1 MSNPASTNSASIKSV
16 STHSA
21 SINGLPGL
29 DRIAFHNV
37 AELEPAAG
45 YGVHLRRIPRSVRE
59 HLNER
64 GRFIAGEAGGCEL
77 RFVTP
82 APNIRVTLTLPETD
96 GSVMVYKGGLF
107 HSRHELQAGTIR
119 TLQLSEPPRL
129 VLADRG
135 LLMAAGFAP
144 EVWRICFGRYA
155 CVVCGIETFG
165 HPLRPP
171 AEGEIPGKRW
181 IAYGSSIT
189 YGENGSVPYISHA
202 ARRLAADVLG
212 LGMSGS
218 CHCEREMSNYLA
230 AQEDWSFM
238 TLELGVNMRD
248 HLPADEFRERS
259 GYLLDQLVSRH
270 PGKPVAVITMYPNFA
285 MFPGSGIAEKDLQF
299 NDILRSH
306 VQRLSHP
313 KLSLIEG
320 SRVLDDLAGLSC
332 DLIHP
337 GDEGHMRMGENL
349 ARELA
354 GIL

>member
-1 MSNPASTNSASIKSV
+1 MVDSAKRKVI
-16 STHSA
+16 
-21 SINGLPGL
+21 GLPGL

-37 AELEPAAG
+37 AELEEAGG
-45 YGVHLRRIPRSVRE
+45 YGVYLRRIPRSVRE
-59 HLNER
+59 QLNER

-77 RFVTP
+77 RFVTA
-82 APNIRVTLTLPETD
+82 APNIRVTLSLPEAD
-96 GSVMVYKGGLF
+96 GCVTVFKGGLF

-129 VLADRG
+129 AMADRK
-135 LLMAAGFAP
+135 LLMGTGFAP

-171 AEGEIPGKRW
+171 EEGETPRKRW

-189 YGENGSVPYISHA
+189 NGENSSLPYIGQA
-202 ARRLAADVLG
+202 ARRLGADVLN

-218 CHCEREMSNYLA
+218 CQCEREMSDFLA
-230 AQEDWSFM
+230 EQQDWSFM

-248 HLPADEFRERS
+248 HMPADEFRERS
-259 GYLLDQLVSRH
+259 GYLLDRLVSRH
-270 PGKPVAVITMYPNFA
+270 PEKPVAVITIYPNFA
-285 MFPGSGIAEKDLQF
+285 NFPASGIADKDIRF
-299 NDILRSH
+299 NGILRSH

-320 SRVLDDLAGLSC
+320 SRVLDDLSGLSC

-337 GDEGHMRMGENL
+337 GDDGHIRMGENL
-349 ARELA
+349 ARELG

>member
-1 MSNPASTNSASIKSV
+1 MYNSSSINSAR
-16 STHSA
+16 TR
-21 SINGLPGL
+21 GLPGL

-45 YGVHLRRIPRSVRE
+45 NGVYLRRVPRSVRE

-77 RFVTP
+77 RFVTA
-82 APNIRVTLTLPETD
+82 APNIRVTLSLPETD
-96 GSVMVYKGGLF
+96 GCVTVFKGGLF

-129 VLADRG
+129 AMADRKR
-135 LLMAAGFAP
+135 LMGTGFAP

-155 CVVCGIETFG
+155 CVVSGIETFG

-171 AEGEIPGKRW
+171 QKGETPLKRW

-189 YGENGSVPYISHA
+189 HGEDSSLPYIGQT
-202 ARRLAADVLG
+202 ARRLAADVLN

-230 AQEDWSFM
+230 AQQDWSFM

-248 HLPADEFRERS
+248 HLSADEFRERT
-259 GYLLDQLVSRH
+259 GYLLDRLVSGH
-270 PGKPVAVITMYPNFA
+270 PEKPVAVITIYPNFA
-285 MFPGSGIAEKDLQF
+285 MFPGSGIAEKDSRF

-306 VQRLSHP
+306 VERLSHP
-313 KLSLIEG
+313 KLHLIEG
-320 SRVLDDLAGLSC
+320 DRVLDDLSGLSC

-337 GDEGHMRMGENL
+337 GDDGHIRMGENL
-349 ARELA
+349 AREL
-354 GIL
+354 GRIL

>member
-1 MSNPASTNSASIKSV
+1 M
-16 STHSA
+16 
-21 SINGLPGL
+21 
-29 DRIAFHNV
+29 
-37 AELEPAAG
+37 
-45 YGVHLRRIPRSVRE
+45 
-59 HLNER
+59 
-64 GRFIAGEAGGCEL
+64 
-77 RFVTP
+77 
-82 APNIRVTLTLPETD
+82 
-96 GSVMVYKGGLF
+96 
-107 HSRHELQAGTIR
+107 
-119 TLQLSEPPRL
+119 
-129 VLADRG
+129 
-135 LLMAAGFAP
+135 
-144 EVWRICFGRYA
+144 
-155 CVVCGIETFG
+155 
-165 HPLRPP
+165 
-171 AEGEIPGKRW
+171 
-181 IAYGSSIT
+181 AYGSSIT
-189 YGENGSVPYISHA
+189 YGENGSLPYVAHA
-202 ARRLAADVLG
+202 ARRLAADVLN

-248 HLPADEFRERS
+248 HLSADEFRERS

-299 NDILRSH
+299 NDILRTH

-337 GDEGHMRMGENL
+337 GDEGHLRMGENL